1 MKNLKDVVL
10 VSLLSINL
18 LICSMNL
25 YLNLNT
31 NTTTDKIVNAHTFNS
46 KTMMLYFYD
55 PNCDNCL
62 ETTEMIDTYIE
73 FGYNQFIDIELIDI
87 TQDHSNILKQYQIVD
102 YQINDVP
109 AVVLLEKGK
118 VIDSVFGID
127 QIFELLDTIVSI
139 TKTT

>member
-18 LICSMNL
+18 LIGSVNL
-25 YLNLNT
+25 YLTLNAS
-31 NTTTDKIVNAHTFNS
+31 TTTDKIVNAHTFNS
-46 KTMMLYFYD
+46 ETMMLYFYD

-62 ETTEMIDTYIE
+62 ETNEMIDTYIE

-87 TQDHSNILKQYQIVD
+87 TQDHSNILQQYQIVD

-118 VIDSVFGID
+118 VIDSVLGID